1 MSELLTRRLS
11 LVGRHAEKERIVRA
25 IRGEGSPILFL
36 EGIAGIGK
44 TILLEEAGRIAQE
57 HNALCSPIVDFYDTE
72 MHSHQALEAAVS
84 QSLDPERK
92 AFQGYWVRREQIERT
107 LMPER
112 KTLKEQQEELW
123 GLFLQGYTTIADK
136 QRVVLRFDTA
146 ERLEYERD
154 SEEVLADCEVSPQ
167 DAPSWEWLLER
178 IADLR
183 NTAILIAARPTPT
196 GLLKQSLLDTH
207 KEKALYLEIGRFT
220 PEETVTYFQATDFGK
235 QVVDESPEMVGKVHL
250 LTEGRPI
257 LIALALDWLERG
269 TWEAHIYPASLEE
282 LKTCQEQAQVEEPS
296 GRQGEAWRK
305 WDEIKR
311 NFEIALV
318 QQIRSLDHTG
328 LDMAVKYA
336 ALARKGCSTE
346 LLSRLMR
353 ITLEEARRLV
363 DQLLTLSFV
372 KPPRGPRQLFFLHDE
387 MYDLVEKYIWLVN
400 WPDYGEQAR
409 LDKIIIDWYTEQIE
423 TSKERIRACQDRGER
438 ADLRRQQQLLIA
450 ERLYYQYDEDPR
462 IGYWEYSHL
471 DEEAIGSREIER
483 DILLRNEALWF
494 TSHRYW
500 RQGKQ
505 AGEPGYPLR
514 DPAWMK
520 NGKPVHSPAVDHD
533 CRRRWVNR
541 YIARNE
547 TDKAARIASKLL
559 QKSKESPR
567 PEEPE
572 LYRPGLQVAL
582 ATAQAYMGGELTEA
596 AIRNFEEGIQALA
609 RIPEGHREPWL
620 YHYLLGTAH
629 LYKGLA
635 LRNALWLKEAAQSY
649 SQAIY
654 NYRRIGYQA
663 GLAEAMNNLAY
674 IYARQGKPDRALAPC
689 EDALRIREE
698 LGDEYPTGL
707 NLNTKGIIF
716 ERHAFPEKAC
726 EFSQKAL
733 ELFLDIKSERG
744 IVLAEINLGRSLRR
758 KGRNRESRQP
768 GDFEKGGEYLADAV
782 SRLEKWGRSREVFY
796 EIEAYDEWGCLY
808 RDWVA
813 ALYDWEE
820 ERSPQRLV
828 PYLRLAVEKLEKARS
843 LSKEEAAPE
852 RNVFQYVDATED
864 LARVYYWWAR
874 VEPKRREEMWSE
886 ALKLLQESEQFA
898 EKIRDREEFYFLL
911 GKTYLQFARI
921 YREQGRE
928 ENWEKR
934 ELAAISYA
942 KAAGLLEKYSIYLPE
957 LRKTT
962 ADAADW
968 LRGLGSAEEARRWI
982 TVMQATLRQNN
993 LTSEALQEWIDDLVP
1008 PRLGVGWSHSGA
1020 DKPSS
1025 QEEAH
1030 G

>member
-1 MSELLTRRLS
+1 MSELVTRRLP
-11 LVGRHAEKERIVRA
+11 LIGRQFEKDRITQA
-25 IRGEGSPILFL
+25 IRGDGAPILFF
-36 EGIAGIGK
+36 EGTAGIGK
-44 TILLEEAGRIAQE
+44 TALLEEAVRIAQE

-92 AFQGYWVRREQIERT
+92 AFQEYWARREQIEQT

-146 ERLEYERD
+146 ERLEYGRD

-207 KEKALYLEIGRFT
+207 KEKALYLEIERFT
-220 PEETVTYFQATDFGK
+220 PEETVAYFQATDFGK

-282 LKTCQEQAQVEEPS
+282 LKTWQEQAQVEEPS

-336 ALARKGCSTE
+336 ALARKGCSAE

-471 DEEAIGSREIER
+471 DEEAIGSREIEW

-500 RQGKQ
+500 RQGKL

-514 DPAWMK
+514 DPAWMR
-520 NGKPVHSPAVDHD
+520 NGKLVRSPAVDYD

-541 YIARNE
+541 YIAQNE
-547 TDKAARIASKLL
+547 MEKAAHISAKLL
-559 QKSKESPR
+559 KESRESPH

-572 LYRPGLQVAL
+572 LYRPGLEIAL
-582 ATAQAYMGGELTEA
+582 ATAQAYMGGEFTEG

-609 RIPEGHREPWL
+609 TIPDEHKEPWL
-620 YHYLLGTAH
+620 YPYLLGTAH

-635 LRNALWLKEAAQSY
+635 LRNALRLKEAAQAYGETSKY
-649 SQAIY
+649 
-654 NYRRIGYQA
+654 YRNIGYQP
-663 GLAEAMNNLAY
+663 GVAEASNNLAY
-674 IYARQGKPDRALAPC
+674 IYARQGKPDHAMALC
-689 EDALRIREE
+689 NDALRIRRA
-698 LGDEYPTGL
+698 LGDEYPIGL
-707 NLNTKGIIF
+707 SLNTMGIIY
-716 ERHAFPEKAC
+716 ERRGLPIPAAD
-726 EFSQKAL
+726 FSRQAL
-733 ELFLDIKSERG
+733 QVFQDIQNERG
-744 IVLAEINLGRSLRR
+744 IILAEINLGRSLRR
-758 KGRNRESRQP
+758 KGRTPEWREQDDLAQGR
-768 GDFEKGGEYLADAV
+768 DYLEDAAI
-782 SRLEKWGRSREVFY
+782 RLENWKGKREVFY
-796 EIEAYDEWGCLY
+796 EIEAYDEWGCLH

-813 ALYDWEE
+813 TLYEWEE
-820 ERSPQRLV
+820 IRDLDQLLPHLKR
-828 PYLRLAVEKLEKARS
+828 AVEKLDMARL
-843 LSKEEAAPE
+843 LSGRGGIAPE
-852 RNVFQYVDATED
+852 RSLFQYVDATED

-874 VEPKRREEMWSE
+874 VEPERQDHFWSKALDLLAE
-886 ALKLLQESEQFA
+886 AERLTEDISNRDEFWFLRGKIHLQ
-898 EKIRDREEFYFLL
+898 Y
-911 GKTYLQFARI
+911 ARV
-921 YREQGRE
+921 YREQGHA
-928 ENWEKR
+928 NGKTQ
-934 ELAAISYA
+934 ELAAVNYA
-942 KAAGLLEKYSIYLPE
+942 QAAGLLERYSRDLPE
-957 LRKTT
+957 LRKAA

-968 LRGLGSAEEARRWI
+968 LCGLASDKEASRWI
-982 TVMQATLRQNN
+982 RVMQATLKDKGLISSR
-993 LTSEALQEWIDDLVP
+993 LQEWIDAVVP
-1008 PRLGVGWSHSGA
+1008 PRLGVGWPRDELSGKEVA
-1020 DKPSS
+1020 R
-1025 QEEAH
+1025 